1 MNQEIKLNM
10 GLNRSIAGMDPQLA
24 AEKAVSVIGQ
34 GYDLCSDIRFSA
46 CKSSTLIEIDHKH
59 TRDMLFPVPG
69 SILVHNVPSSIKCD
83 KGERTRFHSDV
94 LTFNQ
99 MSEHFNRQLSLSGK
113 IPSGV
118 FNAMFDMRRCWPKDA
133 AATKSLA
140 FDGCFI
146 SLYTV
151 ELDRTNLTLSDQ
163 VKKDVPS
170 SWNPAA
176 LASFIDKYG
185 THVIVG
191 VKMGGKDVVHIK
203 QSKNS
208 DLPPAELQ
216 KLLKQLADERFSEDS
231 NPSSNAN
238 PAQISGK
245 LKDDHAKLWR
255 QNHFPPAGR
264 PVVKSHSKNDEIM
277 SVSVRRGGI
286 DIRQPYNQWLQTI
299 LQSPNVISM
308 SFVPI
313 TSLLNSVPGN
323 GFLSH
328 AVNLYLR
335 YKPAIE
341 DLHHFLEFQLPRQ
354 WAPMYGDLPLGYG
367 HKHKKNMSPSL
378 QFSLMGPK
386 LYVNTVKVDS
396 GNRPVTGIRLYLES
410 KKNDHLAIHLQHLA
424 EIPGFLEISEDNGYE
439 PIDEPVERGYYEPV
453 KWSMFSHV
461 YTAPVQYNSSRIDE
475 STAIVTK
482 AWFEVKLV
490 GMKKVLFLRL
500 GFSTVASAKIRR
512 SEWDGPSTMS
522 RKSGFFSALM
532 STKLS
537 KELKSSPEKANKV
550 EINSA
555 IYQGGPPVP
564 TRAPRMLSFVDTKE
578 MVRGPED
585 TPGYWVVT
593 GAKLCV
599 DNGRISIKAKYSL
612 LTVIPEEAIE

>member
-1 MNQEIKLNM
+1 M
-10 GLNRSIAGMDPQLA
+10 
-24 AEKAVSVIGQ
+24 
-34 GYDLCSDIRFSA
+34 
-46 CKSSTLIEIDHKH
+46 
-59 TRDMLFPVPG
+59 
-69 SILVHNVPSSIKCD
+69 
-83 KGERTRFHSDV
+83 
-94 LTFNQ
+94 
-99 MSEHFNRQLSLSGK
+99 EHFVTGHISPWREK
-113 IPSGV
+113 
-118 FNAMFDMRRCWPKDA
+118 RRRFVTSPNP
-133 AATKSLA
+133 
-140 FDGCFI
+140 I
-146 SLYTV
+146 S
-151 ELDRTNLTLSDQ
+151 DRTNLTLSDQ

-185 THVIVG
+185 THVIVD

-203 QSKNS
+203 QSKIS

-264 PVVKSHSKNDEIM
+264 PVVKSHSKND
-277 SVSVRRGGI
+277 VSVRRGGI

-313 TSLLNSVPGN
+313 TSLLNSVLGN

-386 LYVNTVKVDS
+386 LYVNTVKVIS
-396 GNRPVTGIRLYLES
+396 FNLS
-410 KKNDHLAIHLQHLA
+410 KKHIMLRGSFNREALYKERDLENAIALPNLLAMRI
-424 EIPGFLEISEDNGYE
+424 
-439 PIDEPVERGYYEPV
+439 
-453 KWSMFSHV
+453 
-461 YTAPVQYNSSRIDE
+461 YTAAV
-475 STAIVTK
+475 
-482 AWFEVKLV
+482 
-490 GMKKVLFLRL
+490 
-500 GFSTVASAKIRR
+500 
-512 SEWDGPSTMS
+512 
-522 RKSGFFSALM
+522 
-532 STKLS
+532 
-537 KELKSSPEKANKV
+537 
-550 EINSA
+550 
-555 IYQGGPPVP
+555 
-564 TRAPRMLSFVDTKE
+564 
-578 MVRGPED
+578 
-585 TPGYWVVT
+585 
-593 GAKLCV
+593 
-599 DNGRISIKAKYSL
+599 
-612 LTVIPEEAIE
+612 

>member
-1 MNQEIKLNM
+1 M
-10 GLNRSIAGMDPQLA
+10 GFNSRIAGMDPQLA

-46 CKSSTLIEIDHKH
+46 CKPSKLIEIDHKH
-59 TRDMLFPVPG
+59 TRDLLFPVPA

-99 MSEHFNRQLSLSGK
+99 MSELFNRQLSLSGK

-118 FNAMFDMRRCWPKDA
+118 FNAMFDMRKCWPKDA
-133 AATKSLA
+133 AATKNLA

-146 SLYTV
+146 TLYNV

-216 KLLKQLADERFSEDS
+216 KLLKQLADERFSEEPI
-231 NPSSNAN
+231 PSSNAN
-238 PAQISGK
+238 PAEISAK

-367 HKHKKNMSPSL
+367 HKHKKNISPSL

-386 LYVNTVKVDS
+386 LYVNTIKVDS
-396 GNRPVTGIRLYLES
+396 GNRPVTGIRLYLEG
-410 KKNDHLAIHLQHLA
+410 KRNDHLSVHLQHLTEMPA
-424 EIPGFLEISEDNGYE
+424 FLEISQDNGYE

-500 GFSTVASAKIRR
+500 GFSAVASAKIRR

-532 STKLS
+532 STTKLS

-555 IYQGGPPVP
+555 IYQ
-564 TRAPRMLSFVDTKE
+564 
-578 MVRGPED
+578 
-585 TPGYWVVT
+585 

>member
-216 KLLKQLADERFSEDS
+216 KLLKQLADER
-231 NPSSNAN
+231 
-238 PAQISGK
+238 
-245 LKDDHAKLWR
+245 

-335 YKPAIE
+335 CEQTFLNYFWHKYRMNKPAIE

>member
-24 AEKAVSVIGQ
+24 AEKAVPVIGQ

-118 FNAMFDMRRCWPKDA
+118 FNAMFDMRKCWPKDA

-203 QSKNS
+203 QSKIL

-245 LKDDHAKLWR
+245 LKANINHHIDLP

-264 PVVKSHSKNDEIM
+264 PVVKSHSKND
-277 SVSVRRGGI
+277 VSVRKEGI

-354 WAPMYGDLPLGYG
+354 WALMYGDLPLGYG

-386 LYVNTVKVDS
+386 LYVNTVK
-396 GNRPVTGIRLYLES
+396 NAIALPNL
-410 KKNDHLAIHLQHLA
+410 LAMRI
-424 EIPGFLEISEDNGYE
+424 
-439 PIDEPVERGYYEPV
+439 
-453 KWSMFSHV
+453 
-461 YTAPVQYNSSRIDE
+461 YTAAV
-475 STAIVTK
+475 
-482 AWFEVKLV
+482 
-490 GMKKVLFLRL
+490 
-500 GFSTVASAKIRR
+500 
-512 SEWDGPSTMS
+512 
-522 RKSGFFSALM
+522 
-532 STKLS
+532 
-537 KELKSSPEKANKV
+537 
-550 EINSA
+550 
-555 IYQGGPPVP
+555 
-564 TRAPRMLSFVDTKE
+564 
-578 MVRGPED
+578 
-585 TPGYWVVT
+585 
-593 GAKLCV
+593 
-599 DNGRISIKAKYSL
+599 
-612 LTVIPEEAIE
+612 